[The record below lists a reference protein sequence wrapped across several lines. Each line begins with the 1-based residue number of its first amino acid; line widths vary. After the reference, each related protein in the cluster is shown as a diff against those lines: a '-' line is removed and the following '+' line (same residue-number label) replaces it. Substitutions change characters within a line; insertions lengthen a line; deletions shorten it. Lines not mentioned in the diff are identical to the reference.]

1 MMKPVRS
8 EQFYEEQLRQ
18 RITEKEKEMTSTL
31 SEEERQVLGEE
42 ISQPEQGLQVHPAHS
57 SRRQGV
63 PPPLMSVC
71 M

>member
-1 MMKPVRS
+1 MMKTVRS

-42 ISQPEQGLQVHPAHS
+42 ISQLNKAFKSIQPIALDDKEYRLH
-57 SRRQGV
+57 
-63 PPPLMSVC
+63 
-71 M
+71 